1 MFDFLRNF
9 LFDNKSKLTIK
20 VSKDKLEANV
30 ATSVRIYFDVNF
42 HVFRF
47 RERERNKVYLDLTN
61 S

>member
-1 MFDFLRNF
+1 M
-9 LFDNKSKLTIK
+9 K
-20 VSKDKLEANV
+20 VIKDKLEVNV

>member
-9 LFDNKSKLTIK
+9 LFDNKSKLTMK
-20 VSKDKLEANV
+20 VIKDKLEVNV

-47 RERERNKVYLDLTN
+47 REREIK
-61 S
+61 